1 MIDPKTGE
9 ALSEGEEGELVLT
22 SFTREALP
30 VIRFRTGDIA
40 SIIEDKCDCGM
51 PYRRISRI
59 KGRVDDLLIIK
70 GVNVYPSEIEH
81 LLCNTPGIGNNY
93 QIFVKEENGFHDLM
107 VQVEGNISAVEI
119 KKRIKENFLFTPEVE
134 VLPNGSIPRNEG
146 KAVRII
152 KNKEV

>member
-1 MIDPKTGE
+1 
-9 ALSEGEEGELVLT
+9 
-22 SFTREALP
+22 
-30 VIRFRTGDIA
+30 
-40 SIIEDKCDCGM
+40 M

-81 LLCNTPGIGNNY
+81 LICDMEGIGNNY

-107 VQVEGNISAVEI
+107 IQVEGSISAVEI

-146 KAVRII
+146 KAIRIV